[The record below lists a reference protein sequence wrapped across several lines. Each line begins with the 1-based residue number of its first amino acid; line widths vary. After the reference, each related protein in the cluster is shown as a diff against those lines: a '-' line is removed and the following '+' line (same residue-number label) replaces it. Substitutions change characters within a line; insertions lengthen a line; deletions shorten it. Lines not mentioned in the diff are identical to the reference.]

1 MPKMTSPS
9 SGVKVRMYRQGH
21 GDCFLLAFAGREGR
35 RKRNVYVLIDCGLKP
50 KSEVKNQ
57 KIDKII
63 DDINEAT
70 GGHIDIVVVTHEHQ
84 DHVNGFAKKKNGK
97 HLFDKINSI
106 GQIWLAWTEDGT
118 DDLANALRDR
128 FNDTLLTLALAQERA
143 AGLQSAAGLQARLSD
158 LLGTEIGDE
167 GIAPSIGDEGAT
179 LLRDFRNIRQ
189 AKPFA
194 AASVLAAG
202 SIKGITNKRAIK
214 YLRDRAD
221 GETFLSPNRPPEEL
235 PHVKDL
241 KVYALGPPRDEAL
254 LLDLDP
260 EDNEEFHLS
269 STGSGLAL
277 GSDALAFAKAVAP
290 EMCERE
296 DDDCPIAVRYRID
309 ASKVFNF
316 ARPQPSQ
323 SRTEVTEW
331 LEFLHD
337 SYGRE
342 DVHGADHQEAWRRID
357 NDWMETAE
365 SLALRLN
372 NEVNNTSL
380 VLAFELPKTKK
391 VLLFTGDAQ
400 RGSWI
405 GWSDLEW
412 NDEAKNRTTARD
424 LLGRCVLYKV
434 GHHGSHNAT
443 LNGTETDEYANIGW
457 MGRGTFAKEFTAMI
471 PANTPWA
478 LGKSQPWVHP
488 LPQIE
493 AALLEKADGRVFR
506 SDKDTIEKAASSDMS
521 DADWDAFKAD
531 RVKET
536 DLYFEYVIED
546 KQ

>member
-1 MPKMTSPS
+1 MPKMTSPP
-9 SGVKVRMYRQGH
+9 SGVKIRMYRQGH

-70 GGHIDIVVVTHEHQ
+70 GGHIDIVIVTHEHQ
-84 DHVNGFAKKKNGK
+84 DHVNGFAKKKNKK
-97 HLFDKINSI
+97 HLFDKIKSI

-128 FNDTLLTLALAQERA
+128 FNDTLLTLAFAQEKA
-143 AGLQSAAGLQARLSD
+143 MGLKGGEGLRARLSD
-158 LLGTEIGDE
+158 LIGTEIGDDGTAPALGKE
-167 GIAPSIGDEGAT
+167 GTA
-179 LLRDFRNIRQ
+179 LLKGFRDARKAN
-189 AKPFA
+189 PFA
-194 AASVLAAG
+194 STPVLAAG

-221 GETFLSPNRPPEEL
+221 GETFLNPEHPPEEL

-241 KVYALGPPRDEAL
+241 KVYALGPPRNEAL

-260 EDNEEFHLS
+260 EGSEEFHLA
-269 STGSGLAL
+269 TSGGRLAL
-277 GSDALAFAKAVAP
+277 DNDALGFAQAVAP
-290 EMCERE
+290 EMNDEADE
-296 DDDCPIAVRYRID
+296 CPFAPRHRIAAKD
-309 ASKVFNF
+309 VFEFEPPN
-316 ARPQPSQ
+316 ATQPLTPKS
-323 SRTEVTEW
+323 EW
-331 LEFLHD
+331 LKFLNG
-337 SYGRE
+337 SYGKGTK
-342 DVHGADHQEAWRRID
+342 DDTDQEIAWRRID
-357 NDWMETAE
+357 DDWMEAAE
-365 SLALRLN
+365 GLALRLN
-372 NEVNNTSL
+372 KEVNNTSL

-412 NDEAKNRTTARD
+412 SDGDNTKTTARD

-443 LNGTETDEYANIGW
+443 LNGTETDDYANIGW
-457 MGRGTFAKEFTAMI
+457 MARGTFAKDFTAMI
-471 PANTPWA
+471 PANTAWA

-493 AALLEKADGRVFR
+493 DALMEKAEGRVFR
-506 SDKDTIEKAASSDMS
+506 SDRDTLEKAATSDMS
-521 DADWDAFKAD
+521 DADWAAFKAD

-536 DLYFEYVIED
+536 DLYFEYEIED
-546 KQ
+546 KT

>member
-1 MPKMTSPS
+1 MPKMTSPP

-21 GDCFLLAFAGREGR
+21 GDCFLLAFTGRDGR

-70 GGHIDIVVVTHEHQ
+70 GGHIDVVVVTHEHQ
-84 DHVNGFAKKKNGK
+84 DHVNGFAKKKSGK
-97 HLFDKINSI
+97 HIFDKIKSI
-106 GQIWLAWTEDGT
+106 GHIWLPWTEDGT
-118 DDLANALRDR
+118 DDLANSLRDR
-128 FNDTLLTLALAQERA
+128 FKDTLLTLAFAQERA
-143 AGLQSAAGLQARLSD
+143 ASLQNAAGLHDRLSD

-167 GIAPSIGDEGAT
+167 GTAPGKEGER
-179 LLRDFRNIRQ
+179 LLKEFR
-189 AKPFA
+189 A
-194 AASVLAAG
+194 ARKANPLTAVPVLAAG
-202 SIKGITNKRAIK
+202 SVKGITNKRAIK
-214 YLRDRAD
+214 YLRDRAES
-221 GETFLSPNRPPEEL
+221 ETFLGPDRPPEEL

-241 KVYALGPPRDEAL
+241 RVYALGPPRNEAL

-260 EDNEEFHLS
+260 QNHEEFHLAPSDS
-269 STGSGLAL
+269 SLAL
-277 GSDALAFAKAVAP
+277 NGDAFGFAQAIAP
-290 EMCERE
+290 EMSDT
-296 DDDCPIAVRYRID
+296 DDHCPLAVRYRIKSQDVFDFDPPPSSD
-309 ASKVFNF
+309 ACTDK
-316 ARPQPSQ
+316 
-323 SRTEVTEW
+323 TDW
-331 LEFLHD
+331 LEFLQQ
-337 SYGRE
+337 SYGKATSE
-342 DVHGADHQEAWRRID
+342 DSADQNIAWRRID
-357 NDWMETAE
+357 DDWMGTAE
-365 SLALRLN
+365 GLALRLN

-405 GWSDLEW
+405 GWSNLEW
-412 NDEAKNRTTARD
+412 TDADDKKTTARD

-457 MGRGTFAKEFTAMI
+457 IARRAFAKDFAAMI

-478 LGKSQPWVHP
+478 LSKSQPWVHP

-493 AALLEKADGRVFR
+493 AALMEKSGGRVFR
-506 SDKDTIEKAASSDMS
+506 SDRDKIEKAETSDMS
-521 DADWDAFKAD
+521 DADWAAFKAD

-536 DLYFEYVIED
+536 DLYFEYEVED
-546 KQ
+546 K

>member
-1 MPKMTSPS
+1 MPKMTSPP

-70 GGHIDIVVVTHEHQ
+70 GGHIDVVVVTHEHQ
-84 DHVNGFAKKKNGK
+84 DHVNGFAKKKNKK
-97 HLFDKINSI
+97 HLFDKIKSI

-128 FNDTLLTLALAQERA
+128 FKDTLLTLAFAQEEA
-143 AGLQSAAGLQARLSD
+143 ASLQDADGLHERLSD

-167 GIAPSIGDEGAT
+167 GTAPAFGKEGVG
-179 LLRDFRNIRQ
+179 LLKEFRDARKAN
-189 AKPFA
+189 PLVA
-194 AASVLAAG
+194 APVLAAG

-214 YLRDRAD
+214 YLRDRAE
-221 GETFLSPNRPPEEL
+221 GETFLSPDKSPEKL
-235 PHVKDL
+235 PHLKDL
-241 KVYALGPPRDEAL
+241 KVYALGPPRNEAL

-260 EDNEEFHLS
+260 EGSEEFHLAPS
-269 STGSGLAL
+269 GTGLAL
-277 GSDALAFAKAVAP
+277 DGDALGFAQAIAP
-290 EMCERE
+290 EMS
-296 DDDCPIAVRYRID
+296 DTNDYCPLAVRYRID
-309 ASKVFNF
+309 AEDVFNF
-316 ARPQPSQ
+316 DRPSSSQ
-323 SRTEVTEW
+323 ARTEKTDW
-331 LEFLHD
+331 LDFLQEN
-337 SYGRE
+337 YGKATANSSE
-342 DVHGADHQEAWRRID
+342 QKVAWRRID
-357 NDWMETAE
+357 DDWMGAAE
-365 SLALRLN
+365 GLALRLN
-372 NEVNNTSL
+372 KEVNNTSL

-412 NDEAKNRTTARD
+412 TDADDNKTTARD

-443 LNGTETDEYANIGW
+443 LNGTETDDYANIGW
-457 MGRGTFAKEFTAMI
+457 MARGAIAKDFAAMI

-478 LGKSQPWVHP
+478 MGKSQPWVHP

-493 AALLEKADGRVFR
+493 AALMEKAEGRVFR
-506 SDKDTIEKAASSDMS
+506 SDKDTIEKAETSDMS
-521 DADWDAFKAD
+521 DADWTAFKAD

-536 DLYFEYVIED
+536 DLYFEYEIED
-546 KQ
+546 K